1 MIKSLLKSIL
11 AYFLGLS
18 VWSIGTGI
26 YDSMTTFN
34 ETEGVGPFKLF
45 WNSLLQNLVDGVIQH
60 FLIFVI
66 FITVAL
72 LIKGKHYQSII
83 KESMIVSGLFIL
95 ANFVIMVAHYI
106 RVGTLEMGLK
116 AIAIQESMILIRL
129 IPLAILIG
137 LFYYAINHD
146 RHFDTYDELEE
157 AEVEDVLEDRD
168 VTSHMAKIEEI
179 AKTSNLQPDLVEPTE
194 KNISE
199 EVLNTSSKETIKEE
213 TTN

>member
-34 ETEGVGPFKLF
+34 EAEGVGPFSLF
-45 WNSLLQNLVDGVIQH
+45 WKSLLQNLVDGMMQH

-66 FITVAL
+66 FIAVAL
-72 LIKGKHYQSII
+72 LIKGKHYQSIV
-83 KESMIVSGLFIL
+83 KESMIISGLFML
-95 ANFVIMVAHYI
+95 ANVVIMVAHYI
-106 RVGTLEMGLK
+106 RVGTLEMGFK
-116 AIAIQESMILIRL
+116 AIAIQESMILLRL

-157 AEVEDVLEDRD
+157 AEVEDVLEDKD
-168 VTSHMAKIEEI
+168 VASHMAKIEEI

-199 EVLNTSSKETIKEE
+199 EVLKPTTEE
-213 TTN
+213 VAKDDIDK